1 MKSHRQRID
10 DLHLADAS
18 SKFPG
23 PSALITLETEFHVLG
38 GDGVAVVELEAAAQL
53 ELVHEPVR
61 ALRPRLRQAV
71 AHLLPRHRADQRIV
85 ERIQHTEGCDL
96 WRGGWWGEP
105 GRGGGN
111 GAGPHCLSP
120 GGVLAIYPPGSSP
133 RLRGGPAQPGG
144 TEMCWRKPRF
154 P

>member
-96 WRGGWWGEP
+96 WRGGWWVGP
-105 GRGGGN
+105 GPGAGDGPGPPSRPPGGGL
-111 GAGPHCLSP
+111 GLS
-120 GGVLAIYPPGSSP
+120 PPGSS
-133 RLRGGPAQPGG
+133 AA
-144 TEMCWRKPRF
+144 
-154 P
+154 

>member
-96 WRGGWWGEP
+96 WRGGWRDETQHRQRYRP
-105 GRGGGN
+105 TPNCPPPRG
-111 GAGPHCLSP
+111 L
-120 GGVLAIYPPGSSP
+120 LDLYPPHSP
-133 RLRGGPAQPGG
+133 PPH
-144 TEMCWRKPRF
+144 
-154 P
+154 